1 MIDNN
6 RAAKS
11 IGWRQYRDLFERS
24 EPQDPDAC
32 ARFGQWIGL
41 AGLSVSGHSDAFAG
55 PSAPCS
61 GGILYGIAQQ
71 TQLTIYDM
79 RRRSVRL

>member
-1 MIDNN
+1 MVDNN

-32 ARFGQWIGL
+32 ARIGQWLGL
-41 AGLSVSGHSDAFAG
+41 AGLSAGGHSDSFADIYFNN
-55 PSAPCS
+55 SEHNKTIIRHYTARLS
-61 GGILYGIAQQ
+61 YILQ
-71 TQLTIYDM
+71 
-79 RRRSVRL
+79 V